1 VLTKLPGSR
10 RFATGVMVML
20 LSACSSIGIFRKD
33 DSEERARQLEEV
45 QTRVMRFA
53 DEYVGQI
60 VGPLNTLQA
69 RTLDANERLDAQNWK
84 VSQATAA
91 YINASQANPVTG
103 TVDMI
108 VLAVLSRMVVEGDQR
123 GSPPRLRSA
132 SLRESHEKLEQ
143 HAWELGRSIMDE
155 QQMAQLRDAI
165 RAWRA
170 ANPDLRA
177 VGLVHFA
184 DVSQILPSDQK
195 GFLSRGLLGFI
206 SIDSTWGLDPAVR
219 EIAQTRQVVQ
229 RSIYYAQRAPGLLDM
244 QVERLTYQLAAM
256 PETRSLLQ
264 NVDRT
269 ADAAQ
274 RAGRLADVLPAVVA
288 QEREA
293 AIDQMMGEL
302 GAQQAKV
309 RVLVRDLHEM
319 LDAGA
324 VTSDSLNT
332 TIQSFDSLVARF
344 KPAASPTSSSAD
356 PRAPQARKPSVISQY
371 ADALRELANTTA
383 ELQKLVVTLDGRSD
397 GVARVVHSASE
408 DAKSLARYLL
418 GLVIVLALALAA
430 IIVAAVLVTRRIG
443 ATLRG

>member
-1 VLTKLPGSR
+1 
-10 RFATGVMVML
+10 MVVIVTL
-20 LSACSSIGIFRKD
+20 LSACSSVHVFRKD
-33 DSEERARQLEEV
+33 ESEERARQLEEI
-45 QTRVMRFA
+45 QSRVMRFA

-108 VLAVLSRMVVEGDQR
+108 VLAVLSRMVVEDDQR
-123 GSPPRLRSA
+123 GGPARLRSA
-132 SLRESHEKLEQ
+132 SLRETHEKLERS
-143 HAWELGRSIMDE
+143 AWELGSSLMDE
-155 QQMAQLRDAI
+155 QQQAQLNEAI

-170 ANPDLRA
+170 ANPDVRA

-184 DVSQILPSDQK
+184 DVSQILASDQK
-195 GFLSRGLLGFI
+195 GFMSRGLLGFI

-264 NVDRT
+264 TVDRT

-293 AIDQMMGEL
+293 AIDQVMSQL
-302 GAQQAKV
+302 GAQQTRMRA
-309 RVLVRDLHEM
+309 LVRDLHEL

-324 VTSDSLNT
+324 VTSNSLNT
-332 TIQSFDSLVARF
+332 TIQSLDSLVARF
-344 KPAASPTSSSAD
+344 KPAPSARNSSTDQRAAAATPSA
-356 PRAPQARKPSVISQY
+356 VSQY
-371 ADALRELANTTA
+371 AEALRELANSTD
-383 ELQKLVVTLDGRSD
+383 ELQELLVTLDDRSD
-397 GVARVVHSASE
+397 GVARIVHSATE
-408 DAKSLARYLL
+408 DAKSLARYVLVLVLL
-418 GLVIVLALALAA
+418 LALGIAA
-430 IIVAAVLVTRRIG
+430 IIAGAVITTRRIVG
-443 ATLRG
+443 ASIQKRTDAATE